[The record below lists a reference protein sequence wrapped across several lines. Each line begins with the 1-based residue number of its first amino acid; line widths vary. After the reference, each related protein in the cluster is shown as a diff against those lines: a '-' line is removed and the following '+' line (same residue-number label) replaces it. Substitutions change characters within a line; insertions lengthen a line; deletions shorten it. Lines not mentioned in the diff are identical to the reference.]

1 MGHFQRKAQL
11 CARKFV
17 TFSVVYMGI
26 FRYTKGKQNLPVQ
39 ARVPL
44 YTTFD
49 GNLTNTI
56 TEKGVID
63 P

>member
-1 MGHFQRKAQL
+1 MG
-11 CARKFV
+11 V
-17 TFSVVYMGI
+17 
-26 FRYTKGKQNLPVQ
+26 FRYTKGKTNLPVQ
-39 ARVPL
+39 AGASL

>member
-1 MGHFQRKAQL
+1 MRG
-11 CARKFV
+11 
-17 TFSVVYMGI
+17 
-26 FRYTKGKQNLPVQ
+26 FRYTKGKTNLPVQ
-39 ARVPL
+39 AGVPL

-49 GNLTNTI
+49 ENLTNTI

>member
-17 TFSVVYMGI
+17 TFSVVYIGI
-26 FRYTKGKQNLPVQ
+26 FRYTKGKTNLPVQ
-39 ARVPL
+39 AGVPL

-49 GNLTNTI
+49 EFLTNTI